1 LPVVILAA
9 DTTTEVNT
17 VALTRDEELLAE
29 TVVHCRR
36 KHSERLIDTVDWLLK
51 ECDLSISDLDLLAIS
66 HGPGSFTGLRIGA
79 ATWKGLAFALGK
91 PLIGVPTLDALAR
104 LAPIYEGTLLIALD
118 ARMGEVFGAFYSIFS
133 GRIEKMGTDQVLPM
147 AALIANHTGP
157 LYCMGDGA
165 WLYRSHIL
173 ESVPEAIIAS
183 PWQSIPR
190 ASAVAIEAYHMQQH
204 GVEMDAALLS
214 PIYLRQ
220 SQAEANREKGIGQ
233 KNPT

>member
-29 TVVHCRR
+29 TVVYCRR

-51 ECDLSISDLDLLAIS
+51 ECDLSNSDLDLLAIS

-104 LAPIYEGTLLIALD
+104 LAPIYDGKLLVALD
-118 ARMGEVFGAFYSIFS
+118 ARMGEVFGAFYSIIS
-133 GRIEKMGTDQVLPM
+133 GKIEKIGNDHVLPM
-147 AALIANHTGP
+147 TELVANHEGP

-165 WLYRSHIL
+165 WLYRNHIL
-173 ESVPEAIIAS
+173 EFVPEAIIAS
-183 PWQSIPR
+183 PWKSIPR
-190 ASAVAIEAYHMQQH
+190 ASAVAIEAYHMHQH
-204 GVEMDAALLS
+204 GVDMDASRLS

-220 SQAEANREKGIGQ
+220 SQAEANREKGMSQ
-233 KNPT
+233 KNPI